1 MPGLYVSASDIEV
14 ARDIE
19 SLRIDRHLVENL
31 ASVFGSKRR
40 RMIDRVEEYAH
51 KNPLAVLPIL
61 LKHYDTNDPKI
72 RGPVR
77 ASVERITQSQAGEDA
92 LVECLFSRNPAVRT
106 PAAHILESRGYNSLN
121 FLNVYEQTKNLIL
134 DARRAEVYTEDI
146 EELLLDSVSTYKE
159 GRFEQAIRNVGI
171 ALELIEDRYQRHRQL
186 KGYIQDVLRLT
197 PSLARSGVQIDPI
210 QDSIRRVIPALK
222 AREHEEARELLETRR
237 REARI
242 WKQLWSLMEFISK
255 RVTKR
260 PLVELMVLTADDNWL
275 FEQFREVARRTT
287 RSEEKGQTSAA
298 LGAIEEFLR
307 DDFSATYL
315 ANARERLAQ
324 KDEAVWYTLWS
335 VGLASL
341 KLLAPL
347 LPHVS
352 EEFYQ
357 QYFRDRE
364 GSPSIHTVAWPD
376 PLKELGK
383 PEPSPA
389 ASPPPAAPAPP
400 PAARPAEPAPA
411 AATRKLKGGKR
422 PE

>member
-1 MPGLYVSASDIEV
+1 VPGLYVSDADVEV
-14 ARDIE
+14 AKDIE
-19 SLRIDRHLVENL
+19 SLRLDRHLVEHL
-31 ASVFGSKRR
+31 ASMLGSKRR

-61 LKHYDTNDPKI
+61 LKHYESNDPKI

-77 ASVERITQSQAGEDA
+77 ASVERITQSQAGEAA
-92 LVECLFSRNPAVRT
+92 LVECLFSRNPGVRT

-121 FLNVYEQTKNLIL
+121 FLNVYEQAKGLIL
-134 DARRAEVYTEDI
+134 EARRAEVYTEDV
-146 EELLLDSVSTYKE
+146 EELLLDSVATYKE

-171 ALELIEDRYQRHRQL
+171 ALELIEDRYQRHKQL
-186 KGYIQDVLRLT
+186 KGYVQDVLRLT
-197 PSLARSGVQIDPI
+197 PALARSGVQIDAI
-210 QDSIRRVIPALK
+210 QDSIRRVIPAMK
-222 AREHEEARELLETRR
+222 EREHEEARELLEARR

-260 PLVELMVLTADDNWL
+260 PLVELMVLRADDEWL
-275 FEQFREVARRTT
+275 LSQFRSVAKRTAGL
-287 RSEEKGQTSAA
+287 EGKGETGAA
-298 LGAIEEFLR
+298 LGTVEEFLR

-315 ANARERLAQ
+315 ATAKARLAQ

-347 LPHVS
+347 LPHVA

-357 QYFRDRE
+357 QYYRDRE
-364 GSPSIHTVAWPD
+364 GSPSIHTVAWPE
-376 PLKELGK
+376 PFKEL
-383 PEPSPA
+383 A
-389 ASPPPAAPAPP
+389 AAVPTPAAPAARAASASAAPATPVRGAGEP
-400 PAARPAEPAPA
+400 PARPKPA
-411 AATRKLKGGKR
+411 KR
-422 PE
+422 